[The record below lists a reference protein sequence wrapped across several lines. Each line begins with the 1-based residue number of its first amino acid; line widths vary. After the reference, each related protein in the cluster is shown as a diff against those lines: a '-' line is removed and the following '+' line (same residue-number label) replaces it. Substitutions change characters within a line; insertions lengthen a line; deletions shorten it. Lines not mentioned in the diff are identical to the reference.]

1 MVSPTMIAD
10 RYEVIGN
17 SLVGGMAA
25 VLPCKDMVLDR
36 QVAIKVMPGSAVRRR
51 IRDELSALLK
61 MRSKHVV
68 QVYDVL
74 RIGMDDLAIVQEFID
89 GKDLFDEA
97 LVPQTAT
104 EYLKLVWQVACGIA
118 DIHNLEVIHR
128 DIKPN
133 NMKIDP
139 EGVVK
144 IFDFGLAR
152 DEGPGAS
159 TVGFV
164 GTPGFAAPE
173 LYANHAKFTAAVDTY
188 AFGATALFL
197 GLRDLPAELK
207 QRPPVFSGVDYFAD
221 LPFKLAD
228 EVVEVLSTCLHPNQA
243 NRPLMQDVRNVLAK
257 HLLHDRHKALAV
269 FKGDAFYLDAT
280 RRSVSLRLPSMG
292 EVEIHY
298 DGFSF
303 RIKSVSGDVFVN
315 SRRVAV
321 DDELPGACVVAL
333 GSPEQMSRRKY
344 ITFDVSHPEIVL

>member
-1 MVSPTMIAD
+1 MVSPRMIAD
-10 RYEVIGN
+10 RYEVIGG
-17 SLVGGMAA
+17 SLIGGMAS
-25 VLPCKDMVLDR
+25 VLPCKDTVLDR
-36 QVAIKVMPGSAVRRR
+36 QVAIKVMPGSADRRR
-51 IRDELSALLK
+51 ILDELGALLK

-74 RIGMDDLAIVQEFID
+74 RIGKDDLAIVQEFID
-89 GKDLFDEA
+89 GKDLFDETLA
-97 LVPQTAT
+97 PQTAT
-104 EYLKLVWQVACGIA
+104 EYLKLVWQIASGIT
-118 DIHNLEVIHR
+118 DIHCLEVIHR

-139 EGVVK
+139 EGVIK

-207 QRPPVFSGVDYFAD
+207 QRPPVFLGVNYFGN
-221 LPFKLAD
+221 LPFKVAD
-228 EVVEVLSTCLHPNQA
+228 EMVEVLNTCLHPNQA
-243 NRPLMQDVRNVLAK
+243 NRPLMRDVRNVLSK

-269 FKGDAFYLDAT
+269 FKGDPFYLDAA
-280 RRSVSLRLPSMG
+280 RRSVSLRLPSVG
-292 EVEIHY
+292 EVEIRY
-298 DGFSF
+298 DGFCF
-303 RIKSVSGDVFVN
+303 RIQSVSGDVFVN
-315 SRRVAV
+315 NRRVGV
-321 DDELPGACVVAL
+321 DDVLPGACVVTL
-333 GSPEQMSRRKY
+333 GAPEWANQRRY
-344 ITFDVSHPEIVL
+344 ITFDLSHPEIVL